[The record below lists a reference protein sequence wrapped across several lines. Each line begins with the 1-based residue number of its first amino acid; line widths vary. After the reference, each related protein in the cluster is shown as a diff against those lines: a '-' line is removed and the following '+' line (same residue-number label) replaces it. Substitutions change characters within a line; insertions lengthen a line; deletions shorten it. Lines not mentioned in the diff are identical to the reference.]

1 MNAKLNRERM
11 IVHPNDLVQRE
22 LPELLFGA
30 ISREPASEDPFVE
43 EIGDA
48 LHGGLALVLHGLVVV
63 GADEESS
70 GAVAGIEEGALEDKG
85 EEPVAVLKVVAVH
98 QFSHLASVEGD
109 GVGELRGGVAQAG
122 EGAEKGGWGCAA
134 EEVVGEDLGA
144 AGDAVV
150 VRHGGGV
157 WEMVRRKDAK
167 WNEKVVFGIL
177 LVRQL

>member
-1 MNAKLNRERM
+1 VNAKLNRERM

-109 GVGELRGGVAQAG
+109 GVGELRGGVAKAG
-122 EGAEKGGWGCAA
+122 VGVEKGGGWGCAE

-150 VRHGGGV
+150 VHRCGGV
-157 WEMVRRKDAK
+157 RETVKNGMT
-167 WNEKVVFGIL
+167 VF
-177 LVRQL
+177 LVSC